1 MYKVLT
7 LPQFDKW
14 MSSLRDATTKRR
26 LLTRLR
32 KAQLGNLGDIK
43 SVGEGIYEMREHF
56 GSGWRLYY
64 TQRGSVIIVMLVGGD
79 KSSQAADIIEAKRL
93 ANLLED

>member
-43 SVGEGIYEMREHF
+43 CVGEGVYEMREHF
-56 GSGWRLYY
+56 FWLASLLRA
-64 TQRGSVIIVMLVGGD
+64 TRFGD
-79 KSSQAADIIEAKRL
+79 YCDAGRW
-93 ANLLED
+93 